1 MFDFHEK
8 RKIRQIVYSKVFIGS
23 LLVLSLLIAHSA
35 YERFRVERDMALK
48 RDEKAEELLKLKERA
63 SVLES
68 KISHL
73 ENERG
78 IEAELRSRFDV
89 AKEGEQVVVILDE
102 KATDEKELEALSQP
116 PGVSIKREEK
126 KGFLQ
131 KILDVLNF

>member
-8 RKIRQIVYSKVFIGS
+8 RKIRQLVYSKVFIGF
-23 LLVLSLLIAHSA
+23 LFLVSLLIGHSA
-35 YERFRVERDMALK
+35 YERYSVEREMAFK
-48 RDEKAEELLKLKERA
+48 RDEKAEELFKLQERA
-63 SVLES
+63 TVLES

-89 AKEGEQVVVILDE
+89 AKEGEQVVVILEE

-116 PGVSIKREEK
+116 PGVPTPRVE
-126 KGFLQ
+126 KGFFQ
-131 KILDVLNF
+131 KIFDVLTF

>member
-8 RKIRQIVYSKVFIGS
+8 RKIRQIVYSKVFIGF
-23 LLVLSLLIAHSA
+23 LLILSVLIAHSA
-35 YERFRVERDMALK
+35 YERYRVEREMAEK
-48 RDEKAEELLKLKERA
+48 RDQKAEELQKLQERA
-63 SVLES
+63 TVLAS

-116 PGVSIKREEK
+116 PGVVPMQSEEK
-126 KGFLQ
+126 GFFQ
-131 KILDVLNF
+131 KILDVLKF